1 MFTQCGFHVK
11 NVTLSTFRLTM
22 WWAEVECR
30 WGCSPGEPLHQTCQ
44 SCCWHLLAKASFR
57 QQNEATCDHKLCGVA
72 HLLLCVDFVI
82 FLTCLQGSLQP
93 VPQLDPGGSCRL
105 DHELEETEQDLF
117 SVKRKWNCQNAM
129 HWLIS
134 KNYEMLHCTAL

>member
-1 MFTQCGFHVK
+1 MSPYIKPVNHVVGISLPRHPSDNK
-11 NVTLSTFRLTM
+11 
-22 WWAEVECR
+22 
-30 WGCSPGEPLHQTCQ
+30 
-44 SCCWHLLAKASFR
+44 
-57 QQNEATCDHKLCGVA
+57 NEATCDHKLCGVA

-117 SVKRKWNCQNAM
+117 SIKRK
-129 HWLIS
+129 
-134 KNYEMLHCTAL
+134 